1 MFAMQHVDL
10 CVQNLSLKF
19 HEILKENQKVLV
31 SNRVNMNGL
40 LETGSVTS
48 GDDEGLVTW
57 HYLLLSKN
65 NNTFLLPSTVFFFK
79 TLDQSLSRKK
89 RTMTRFLLVSEKM
102 GGLFDLS

>member
-65 NNTFLLPSTVFFFK
+65 NNTFLLPSTVFFSK
-79 TLDQSLSRKK
+79 RSTKVCPEKK
-89 RTMTRFLLVSEKM
+89 EQ
-102 GGLFDLS
+102 